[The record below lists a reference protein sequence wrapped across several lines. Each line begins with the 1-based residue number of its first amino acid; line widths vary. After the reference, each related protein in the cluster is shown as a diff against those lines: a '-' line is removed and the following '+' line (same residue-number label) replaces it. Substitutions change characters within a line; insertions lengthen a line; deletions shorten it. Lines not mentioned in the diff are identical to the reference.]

1 MTSPASGSRSSVPQ
15 LVLSRLL
22 SRYLGAQ
29 LSSEDRRRVE
39 GQYAARSIYGSILV
53 LALLLALENHPPT
66 PLRAAGVV
74 AGTVLAV
81 LAAEAY
87 AENLGAELALGRRE
101 TREERRARFRE
112 LAAMTVSAEAP
123 VAILLLSAAGVLDL
137 DTAFRLAK
145 WSTLALLLIGGY
157 LARRLAGTSRLSAA
171 WSGLL
176 VFGVGVVISVLKAWL
191 HG

>member
-1 MTSPASGSRSSVPQ
+1 VSGSRTSMPH
-15 LVLSRLL
+15 LLAARLL
-22 SRYLGAQ
+22 GRYLGATDTPEHQ
-29 LSSEDRRRVE
+29 RRVE
-39 GQYAARSIYGSILV
+39 GRYAARSIYGSILV

-66 PLRAAGVV
+66 PLRAAGMI

-87 AENLGAELALGRRE
+87 AENLGDELTLGRRL
-101 TREERRARFRE
+101 TREERLAQFRE

-123 VAILLLSAAGVLDL
+123 VAILLLAAVGVLDEE
-137 DTAFRLAK
+137 TAFRLAR
-145 WSTLALLLIGGY
+145 WSTLVLLLIGGY

-171 WSGLL
+171 WSGLM
-176 VFGVGVVISVLKAWL
+176 VFGVGVVISVLKSWL

>member
-1 MTSPASGSRSSVPQ
+1 MSGSRTSVPY
-15 LVLSRLL
+15 LLKARLL
-22 SRYLGAQ
+22 GRYLGAFDTA
-29 LSSEDRRRVE
+29 EHRRRVE

-53 LALLLALENHPPT
+53 LALLLALEDHPPT

-101 TREERRARFRE
+101 TREERRARLRE
-112 LAAMTVSAEAP
+112 LAVMTVSAEAP
-123 VAILLLSAAGVLDL
+123 VAILLLAAAGVLEQE
-137 DTAFRLAK
+137 TAFRLAR

-157 LARRLAGTSRLSAA
+157 LARRLAGTSRLAAA

-176 VFGVGVVISVLKAWL
+176 VFGVGVLISVLKSAL

>member
-1 MTSPASGSRSSVPQ
+1 MSAPRSR
-15 LVLSRLL
+15 LSRLL
-22 SRYLGAQ
+22 GRYLGAFPTT
-29 LSSEDRRRVE
+29 EDRRRIE

-53 LALLLALENHPPT
+53 LALLLALENHPPP
-66 PLRAAGVV
+66 PLQAAGVV

-87 AENLGAELALGRRE
+87 AENLGAELALGRRG

-112 LAAMTVSAEAP
+112 LAAMTVAAEAP
-123 VAILLLSAAGVLDL
+123 VAVLLLAAIGVLDQE
-137 DTAFRLAK
+137 TAFRLAR
-145 WSTLALLLIGGY
+145 WSTLSLLLLGGY

-171 WSGLL
+171 WAGLL
-176 VFGVGVVISVLKAWL
+176 TFGVGVLISVLKAWL